1 MSHPGV
7 RTAEPTA
14 GEWKWAATFQTM
26 HDGTKLPTWGVMV
39 TDTMQWV
46 GKVHP
51 LGDGP
56 QCQAEAHANAG
67 LFATSKVMAGL
78 LEEATKVWAE
88 QFDDPDDQDLSISG
102 ADLLDWFAQWR
113 LRARKALDA
122 AGVP

>member
-1 MSHPGV
+1 MSRPSI

-14 GEWKWAATFQTM
+14 GEWKWVATFQTM

-39 TDTMQWV
+39 SDTMQWV
-46 GKVHP
+46 GKAHP
-51 LGDGP
+51 LGEGQ

-67 LFATSKVMAGL
+67 LFAASKAMAGL
-78 LEEATKVWAE
+78 LAEATKAWAE
-88 QFDDPDDQDLSISG
+88 QFDGPDDQDLSISG